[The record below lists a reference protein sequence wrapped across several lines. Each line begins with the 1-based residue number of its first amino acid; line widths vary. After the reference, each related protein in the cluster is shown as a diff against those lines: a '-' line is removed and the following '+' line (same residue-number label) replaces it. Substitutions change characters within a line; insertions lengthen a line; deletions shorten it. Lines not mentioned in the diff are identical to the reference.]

1 MANISFTV
9 PDPVLNDLDAFAR
22 DKGFSSF
29 RDYISTWVRDT
40 YTSAKVQDNR
50 RRAAQ
55 IASAEPQVLTI
66 TVGG

>member
-29 RDYISTWVRDT
+29 REYVGSWVRDT
-40 YTSAKVQDNR
+40 YVSAKSQDNR
-50 RRAAQ
+50 RRATQ
-55 IASAEPQVLTI
+55 IATAEPQVLTV